1 MAEVWELDA
10 MGQAEL
16 VNRKEATAL
25 ELVDAAIARTQSLNP
40 RLNCLATP
48 MFDEARAVASR
59 KLPPGPLSGAPYMVK
74 DLGQPCAG
82 VRQTDGSKALAGFI
96 ADHDGGL
103 VARLR
108 KAGLVIVGRA
118 TAPEFGN
125 HSTTE
130 PEVFGPCHNPW
141 ELGRT
146 AGGSSGGSA
155 AAVAGRMVPAASASD
170 GAGSIRIP
178 ASCCGLFGL
187 KPTRGRIS
195 FGPDAGEVL
204 SGLAVE
210 HAVTRSVRDSA
221 ALLDATS
228 GPVPGDPYWP
238 APPTGSYLEQ
248 VARDPAPMRIA
259 WSARAPL
266 GMPVD
271 PECRMAVE
279 ATAKRLEQLGHHVV
293 EDDPTY
299 DEEVLLDP
307 MVTIWSVGNATDHDI
322 VESRIGRAPRR
333 DELEITTWELVERGR
348 GVSAVQLV
356 RAVDLIHEATR
367 AMAPFFETYDAW
379 LTPTLAQPPL
389 PLGVL
394 NQSYGGA
401 DEWWK
406 FDLSFNPWNSI
417 ANLTGNPAMSVPLA
431 WSAGGLPIGLLFT
444 GRYGDEAA
452 LFRLAGQLERAYG
465 WADKAPSELSGGRQ
479 AL

>member
-1 MAEVWELDA
+1 

-16 VNRKEATAL
+16 VNRREATAL
-25 ELVDAAIARTQSLNP
+25 ELVEAAIARIELQNP

-48 MFDEARAVASR
+48 MFDEARTVASG

-82 VRQTDGSKALAGFI
+82 VRQTDGSKALAGYI

-103 VARLR
+103 VTRLR
-108 KAGLVIVGRA
+108 RAGLVIVGRA

-130 PEVFGPCHNPW
+130 AEVFGPTRNPW
-141 ELGRT
+141 DVART

-155 AAVAGRMVPAASASD
+155 SAVAARMVPAASASD

-178 ASCCGLFGL
+178 ASCCGLFGM

-228 GPVPGDPYWP
+228 GLYPGDPYWP
-238 APPTGSYLEQ
+238 APPVESFLSQ
-248 VARDPAPMRIA
+248 VARDPEPMRIA
-259 WSARAPL
+259 WSTRAPL
-266 GMPVD
+266 GMPVHD
-271 PECRMAVE
+271 DCRRAVE
-279 ATAKRLEQLGHHVV
+279 ATAKHLEELGHHLV
-293 EDDPTY
+293 EADPTY

-322 VESRIGRAPRR
+322 VQSRIGRPPRR
-333 DELEITTWELVERGR
+333 DELEVTSWELVERGR
-348 GVSAVQLV
+348 EVTAVQLV
-356 RAVDLIHEATR
+356 RAVDLIHAAMR
-367 AMAPFFETYDAW
+367 AMAPFFAEYDAW
-379 LTPTLAQPPL
+379 LTPTLSQPPL

-406 FDLSFNPWNSI
+406 FDLSFNPWNSV

-431 WSAGGLPIGLLFT
+431 SSGSGLPIGLLFT

-452 LFRLAGQLERAYG
+452 LFRLAGQLERAHA
-465 WADKAPSELSGGRQ
+465 WAGRTPQ
-479 AL
+479 

>member
-1 MAEVWELDA
+1 MTEVWELDA
-10 MGQAEL
+10 MGQAAL
-16 VNRKEATAL
+16 VSRGEATAL
-25 ELVDAAIARTQSLNP
+25 ELVEAAIARIEVQNP
-40 RLNCLATP
+40 RVNCLATP
-48 MFDEARAVASR
+48 MFEEARAAASR

-82 VRQTDGSKALAGFI
+82 VRQTDGSKALAGYI

-103 VARLR
+103 VTQLR
-108 KAGLVIVGRA
+108 NAGLVIVGRA

-130 PEVFGPCHNPW
+130 AEVFGATRNPW
-141 ELGRT
+141 DLERT

-155 AAVAGRMVPAASASD
+155 AAVAARMVPAASASD

-210 HAVTRSVRDSA
+210 HAVTRTVRDSA

-228 GPVPGDPYWP
+228 GPVAGDPYWP
-238 APPTGSYLEQ
+238 APPVGSFLSQ
-248 VARDPAPMRIA
+248 VMRDPAPMRIA
-259 WSARAPL
+259 WSSRAPL

-271 PECRMAVE
+271 PECRKAVE
-279 ATAKRLEQLGHHVV
+279 ATAKRLEDLGHHVV

-322 VESRIGRAPRR
+322 VQSRIGRAPRR

-348 GVSAVQLV
+348 GVSAVELV
-356 RAVDLIHEATR
+356 RAVDLIHSATR
-367 AMAPFFETYDAW
+367 SMAPFFEKYEAW

-394 NQSYGGA
+394 NQSYGGS

-406 FDLSFNPWNSI
+406 FDLSFNPWNSV
-417 ANLTGNPAMSVPLA
+417 ANLTGNPAMTVPLD
-431 WSAGGLPIGLLFT
+431 WSEGGLPIGILFT
-444 GRYGDEAA
+444 GRYGDEAG
-452 LFRLAGQLERAYG
+452 LFRLAGQLERAHA
-465 WADKAPSELSGGRQ
+465 WAGRVAP
-479 AL
+479 

>member
-1 MAEVWELDA
+1 MTEPWELDA

-16 VNRKEATAL
+16 VHRKEATAL
-25 ELVDAAIARTQSLNP
+25 ELVDAAIGRIESQNP

-48 MFDEARAVASR
+48 MFDEARKVASK
-59 KLPPGPLSGAPYMVK
+59 KLSPGPLSGAPYLIK

-82 VRQTDGSKALAGFI
+82 VRQTDGSRALAGYI

-103 VARLR
+103 VTRLR
-108 KAGLVIVGRA
+108 NAGLVIIGRA

-130 PEVFGPCHNPW
+130 AEVFGPTRNPW
-141 ELGRT
+141 DLERT

-155 AAVAGRMVPAASASD
+155 AGVAARMVPAASASD

-195 FGPDAGEVL
+195 FAPDAGEVL

-221 ALLDATS
+221 ALLDATA
-228 GPVPGDPYWP
+228 GAVPGDPYWP
-238 APPTGSYLEQ
+238 APPDQLFVEQ
-248 VARDPAPMRIA
+248 VSRDPAPMRIA
-259 WSARAPL
+259 WSARPPL
-266 GMPVD
+266 GMPVHPD
-271 PECRMAVE
+271 CRRAVE
-279 ATAKRLEQLGHHVV
+279 ASAKRLEELGHHVV
-293 EDDPTY
+293 EDDPVY

-322 VESRIGRAPRR
+322 VQSRIGRAPSR

-348 GVSAVQLV
+348 KVSAVELV
-356 RAVDLIHEATR
+356 RAVDLIQAATR
-367 AMAPFFETYDAW
+367 AIAPFFQKYDAW
-379 LTPTLAQPPL
+379 LTPTLSQPPL

-406 FDLSFNPWNSI
+406 LDLSFNPWNSI

-431 WSAGGLPIGLLFT
+431 WSDSGLPIGVLFT
-444 GRYGDEAA
+444 GRYGDEAG
-452 LFRLAGQLERAYG
+452 LFRLAGQLERAHG
-465 WADKAPSELSGGRQ
+465 WADRVAP
-479 AL
+479 

>member
-1 MAEVWELDA
+1 MTEPWELDA

-16 VNRKEATAL
+16 VHRKEATAL
-25 ELVDAAIARTQSLNP
+25 ELVDAAIGRIESQNP
-40 RLNCLATP
+40 RLNCMATP
-48 MFDEARAVASR
+48 MFDEARKVASK
-59 KLPPGPLSGAPYMVK
+59 KLSPGPLSGAPYLIK
-74 DLGQPCAG
+74 DLGQPCEG
-82 VRQTDGSKALAGFI
+82 VRQTDGSKALAGYI

-103 VARLR
+103 VTRLR
-108 KAGLVIVGRA
+108 NAGLVIVGRA

-141 ELGRT
+141 DLGRT

-155 AAVAGRMVPAASASD
+155 AAVAARMVPAASASD

-228 GPVPGDPYWP
+228 GPVAGDPYWP
-238 APPTGSYLEQ
+238 APPADSYLSQ
-248 VARDPAPMRIA
+248 VSWDPAPMRIA

-266 GMPVD
+266 GLPVD
-271 PECRMAVE
+271 TECRKAVE
-279 ATAKRLEQLGHHVV
+279 ATAKRMEALGHHVV
-293 EDDPTY
+293 EDDPSY

-307 MVTIWSVGNATDHDI
+307 MVTIWSVGNVTDHDI
-322 VESRIGRAPRR
+322 VASRIGRAPRR

-348 GVSAVQLV
+348 GVSATQLV
-356 RAVDLIHEATR
+356 RAVDRIHAATR
-367 AMAPFFETYDAW
+367 DMAPFFEKYDAW
-379 LTPTLAQPPL
+379 LTPTLSQPPL

-394 NQSYGGA
+394 NQSYGSA
-401 DEWWK
+401 DKWWQ
-406 FDLSFNPWNSI
+406 FDLAFNPWNSV

-431 WSAGGLPIGLLFT
+431 WSASGLPIGILFT
-444 GRYGDEAA
+444 GRYGDEAG

-465 WADKAPSELSGGRQ
+465 WADRVAP
-479 AL
+479 

>member
-1 MAEVWELDA
+1 MTQIWELDA
-10 MGQAEL
+10 IGQSEL
-16 VNRKEATAL
+16 VSRGEASAM
-25 ELVDAAIARTQSLNP
+25 ELVEAAIARVEALNP
-40 RLNCLATP
+40 RVNCLAAP
-48 MFDEARAVASR
+48 MFDEARTRAGGA
-59 KLPPGPLSGAPYMVK
+59 LPPGHLSGVPYMVK

-82 VRQTDGSKALAGFI
+82 VKQTDGSRALRDFV

-108 KAGLVIVGRA
+108 GAGLVIIGRA

-130 PEVFGPCHNPW
+130 PELFGACKNPW
-141 ELGRT
+141 DLTLT

-155 AAVAGRMVPAASASD
+155 AAVAARMVPAASASD

-221 ALLDATS
+221 ALLDATA
-228 GPVPGDPYWP
+228 GKAPGEPYWP
-238 APPTGSYLEQ
+238 APPDAPFLDQVGLE
-248 VARDPAPMRIA
+248 PGPMRIA
-259 WSARAPL
+259 WTARAPL
-266 GMPVD
+266 GIPVHPD
-271 PECRMAVE
+271 CRRAVE
-279 ATAKRLEQLGHHVV
+279 QTARRLEELGHHVS
-293 EDDPTY
+293 EDDPAY

-307 MVTIWSVGNATDHDI
+307 MVTIWSVGNAVD
-322 VESRIGRAPRR
+322 VEGVKSRIGRAPRE

-348 GVSAVQLV
+348 KAS
-356 RAVDLIHEATR
+356 AVDLVNAEDRIQSATR
-367 AMAPFFETYDAW
+367 AIAPFFERYDAW

-394 NQSYGGA
+394 NKSYGGA
-401 DEWWK
+401 DEWWR
-406 FDLSFNPWNSI
+406 FDMSFNPWNSI
-417 ANLTGNPAMSVPLA
+417 ANFTGNPAMSVPLA
-431 WSAGGLPIGLLFT
+431 WSDGGLPIGMLFT
-444 GRYGDEAA
+444 GRYGDEAT
-452 LFRLAGQLERAYG
+452 LFRLAGQLERSYG
-465 WADKAPSELSGGRQ
+465 WAMRV